1 MPESHSS
8 HAHPTLHA
16 VVAQDV
22 VLGHGSH
29 VAVQSS
35 SLTIPAGKVTTV
47 IGPNGSG
54 KSTLLHAIAGLI
66 TPLAGTMRV
75 LDGHPHE
82 MREHLSYVLQY
93 TTVPVGTPI
102 TVAETV
108 MMGRY
113 PRMGLFRRPKAE
125 DRARVREAMERLRIT
140 DLATRHLSELS
151 GGQRQRVYV
160 AQGIAQEHDV
170 LLLDEPLTG
179 LDIASAQTI
188 DEIIHQE
195 PIGGCTVIQTTHD
208 LDEAR
213 AADHVVLLAGRVI
226 ASGPPEQVLTA
237 EHLMTAY
244 GLGGL
249 HAGSEPKV
257 DGDHH
262 HHHEH
267 HDHDHRHDH
276 GHDHA
281 HDHPEG
287 RR

>member
-8 HAHPTLHA
+8 HDHDTVDA
-16 VVAQDV
+16 VVATDL

-29 VAVQSS
+29 VAVQASS
-35 SLTIPAGKVTTV
+35 FTIPMGQVTTV

-66 TPLAGTMRV
+66 TPLAGSLRV
-75 LDGHPHE
+75 LDAHPHD

-113 PRMGLFRRPKAE
+113 PSMGLFRRPTAE
-125 DRARVREAMERLRIT
+125 DRARVREAMDRLRIT
-140 DLATRHLSELS
+140 DLAARHLSELS

-195 PIGGCTVIQTTHD
+195 PTGGCTVIQTTHD

-226 ASGPPEQVLTA
+226 AAGPPEEVLTA

-257 DGDHH
+257 DSDHH

-267 HDHDHRHDH
+267 DHHQGHAHDH
-276 GHDHA
+276 G